1 MEVDVD
7 SHVNKTGLQLGIS
20 LTGLWRISAMILEGF
35 IVLDVGEFLASTLKY
50 NPQDQTLDQS
60 EKTA

>member
-1 MEVDVD
+1 MEVD
-7 SHVNKTGLQLGIS
+7 SKVNKIGLLLYIS

-35 IVLDVGEFLASTLKY
+35 IVLDVGEFLTSTRKY